1 MLERGSHS
9 DYNASERS
17 CGSSSASSAGGYSLW
32 FSVIVVI
39 LFVVTEISKIV

>member
-17 CGSSSASSAGGYSLW
+17 CGSSNASSSGGYSLW

-39 LFVVTEISKIV
+39 LFVVTEISKIF